1 MGIIMIKKRL
11 IASVLIL
18 ALVACM
24 FSGCLGDKIV
34 GTWKSTDSNATI
46 TFNKDKTFTASIGLL
61 GNLNGTWEKSGD
73 EYILSSTS
81 GSKLG
86 SAVFVN
92 KNIRIT
98 VGGIIPITGE
108 FAKQK

>member
-1 MGIIMIKKRL
+1 
-11 IASVLIL
+11 
-18 ALVACM
+18 M

-46 TFNKDKTFTASIGLL
+46 TFNKDKTFTASLGILGGLK
-61 GNLNGTWEKSGD
+61 GTWEKSGD
-73 EYILSSTS
+73 EYTFYSES

-92 KNIRIT
+92 KNLRVT
-98 VGGIIPITGE
+98 VGGIIPISGE
-108 FAKQK
+108 FVKQ